1 MSIQNFS
8 IRLNW
13 PRLVCSLP
21 VLLVTLYFVPALGV
35 ILTIARLFIY
45 GSYRYY
51 RVPAALLIVALLCLA
66 PRGYELL
73 QQNFGGQIPTFQPF
87 IDFRGHELYAKLT
100 AFGRFTAIFSIIM
113 LVLTQILGKL
123 ATSVSKALR
132 MASMAKSESNT
143 KSTGKATMTPDDPK
157 AVQTDQTTPHVLKCQ
172 HCGKVNHIKGTVG
185 DCKSCRNPIEWT
197 PPHTKK
203 HS

>member
-51 RVPAALLIVALLCLA
+51 RVPAALLVVALFCLI
-66 PRGYELL
+66 PRAYELA
-73 QQNFGGQIPTFQPF
+73 QQNFQIPVFQPL
-87 IDFRGHELYAKLT
+87 IDFRSHAFYEKLT

-113 LVLTQILGKL
+113 LVLSQILGKL
-123 ATSVSKALR
+123 ATSVSGALR
-132 MASMAKSESNT
+132 MAQMAKSVDTSNR
-143 KSTGKATMTPDDPK
+143 KPGLTPDKPTPS
-157 AVQTDQTTPHVLKCQ
+157 QTDQTTPHVLKCP

-197 PPHTKK
+197 PPRPKK
-203 HS
+203 RS